1 MLLRYSNSMIK
12 HNVVNNRNN
21 NGFVLFQDANIAV
34 IATGF
39 GRKSANPK
47 TGNMIQVWI
56 LGRNENPVAAIKSGN
71 DSIVCGDCKHRGI
84 DGKKR
89 TCYVRVAN
97 APLAIWKAYTRG
109 AYAYLPLERYS
120 EVFTS
125 RTVRF
130 GAYGD
135 PVLIPLAIVEAIVT
149 VANGQTGYTHQW
161 LNPAYAAYRAYVM
174 ASCDTAAEYDLAKSA
189 GWRTFRIRTAD
200 APLLSREI
208 SCPASEE
215 MGKRTT
221 CENCK
226 LCSGSRVN
234 DARKD
239 ISIIV
244 HGAGSKNFVSLASIT
259 PAVVG

>member
-1 MLLRYSNSMIK
+1 ME
-12 HNVVNNRNN
+12 NNTAANKKSN
-21 NGFVLFQDANIAV
+21 NGFVLFESDSIAV

-39 GRKSANPK
+39 GRKSKNPK

-56 LGRNENPVAAIKSGN
+56 LGRHENPVAAIKSGN
-71 DSIVCGDCKHRGI
+71 DSIVCGNCKHRGI

-97 APLAIWKAYTRG
+97 APLAIWKAYTNG
-109 AYAYLPLERYS
+109 AYAYLPLEKYS
-120 EVFTS
+120 QVFQS

-135 PVLIPLAIVEAIVT
+135 PVLIPLAIVEAIVA
-149 VANGQTGYTHQW
+149 VASGHTGYTHQW
-161 LNPAYAAYRAYVM
+161 LNPAFAAYRAYVM
-174 ASCDTAAEYDLAKSA
+174 ASCDNATEHGLAKSA
-189 GWRTFRIRTAD
+189 GWRTFRIRTSD

-226 LCSGSRVN
+226 LCSGARAN
-234 DARKD
+234 ETRKD
-239 ISIIV
+239 IAIIV
-244 HGAGSKNFVSLASIT
+244 HGAGSKNFVSLASLT
-259 PAVVG
+259 PAVA

>member
-1 MLLRYSNSMIK
+1 MK
-12 HNVVNNRNN
+12 NNTAVSKQSS
-21 NGFVLFQDANIAV
+21 NGFVLFESDAIAV

-39 GRKSANPK
+39 GRKSKNPK

-56 LGRNENPVAAIKSGN
+56 LARHENPVAAIKSGN

-84 DGKKR
+84 NGAKR

-97 APLAIWKAYTRG
+97 APLAIWKAYNSG
-109 AYAYLPLERYS
+109 AYAYLPSDKYS
-120 EVFTS
+120 DTFTS

-135 PVLIPLAIVEAIVT
+135 PVLIPVSIVEAIVA
-149 VANGQTGYTHQW
+149 VAIGHTGYTHQW
-161 LNPAYAAYRAYVM
+161 LNPAYAAHRSYFM
-174 ASCDTAAEYDLAKSA
+174 ASCDTATEHDLAKSQ

-226 LCSGSRVN
+226 LCSGSRIN

-239 ISIIV
+239 IAIIV
-244 HGAGSKNFVSLASIT
+244 HGAGSKNFVSLASIKG
-259 PAVVG
+259 VN